1 MKRFASYFLFFQT
14 IWQTM
19 SEEGID
25 WLYDLLQDVQL
36 TQFLAPIRDDL
47 QITRLDHFDYVQ
59 SEDLEK
65 IGLSKPGIRRLLDSV
80 KKRKAQQWKRNILA
94 RIMPTAGKA
103 QGANKKGTNN
113 DDGVSTG
120 LTCLIQEKDVTLSI
134 KLGDGS
140 FGVVRRG
147 EWTTPNGRSIPV
159 AVKVLKAD
167 ALNQPGVFEDF
178 FKEVQAMHMLNHP
191 NLIR

>member
-1 MKRFASYFLFFQT
+1 MT
-14 IWQTM
+14 
-19 SEEGID
+19 EEGIE

-36 TQFLAPIRDDL
+36 TQFLTSIRDDL
-47 QITRLDHFDYVQ
+47 QVTRLEHFDYVQ
-59 SEDLEK
+59 PEDLEK
-65 IGLSKPGIRRLLDSV
+65 IGLSKPGVRRLLDAV

-94 RIMPTAGKA
+94 RIMPIAGKT
-103 QGANKKGTNN
+103 QGANKKGSNSEE
-113 DDGVSTG
+113 GMSTG
-120 LTCLIQEKDVTLSI
+120 LTCLIQEKDVNLSI

-178 FKEVQAMHMLNHP
+178 FKEVQAMHTLNHP
-191 NLIR
+191 NLIRLV

>member
-1 MKRFASYFLFFQT
+1 
-14 IWQTM
+14 M
-19 SEEGID
+19 SEEGIE

-65 IGLSKPGIRRLLDSV
+65 IGLSKPGIRRLLDAV

-94 RIMPTAGKA
+94 RIIPTAAKT
-103 QGANKKGTNN
+103 QGANKKGSNN
-113 DDGVSTG
+113 DDGVVTS